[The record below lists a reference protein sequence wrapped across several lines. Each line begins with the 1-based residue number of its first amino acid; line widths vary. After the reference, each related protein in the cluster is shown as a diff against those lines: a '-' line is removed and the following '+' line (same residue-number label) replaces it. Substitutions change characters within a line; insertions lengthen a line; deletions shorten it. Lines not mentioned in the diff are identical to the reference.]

1 MSKEID
7 VELQFCQRFSSR
19 EDDCVVLSIKDENSR
34 IGFLEIKLTHEQ
46 FGKLIAGNGRS
57 MDVKATVR
65 GLDRVG
71 MTLVRENR
79 SVVLPD
85 KLHYDSSKAE
95 IWIEENCK
103 EDGWNISPALR
114 SQGSISH
121 DNGVHTAHYTVYK
134 YVE

>member
-7 VELQFCQRFSSR
+7 VELHFCQRFSSR
-19 EDDCVVLSIKDENSR
+19 EDDCVVL
-34 IGFLEIKLTHEQ
+34 
-46 FGKLIAGNGRS
+46 
-57 MDVKATVR
+57 
-65 GLDRVG
+65 
-71 MTLVRENR
+71 
-79 SVVLPD
+79 PD
-85 KLHYDSSKAE
+85 KLHYDSSEAE